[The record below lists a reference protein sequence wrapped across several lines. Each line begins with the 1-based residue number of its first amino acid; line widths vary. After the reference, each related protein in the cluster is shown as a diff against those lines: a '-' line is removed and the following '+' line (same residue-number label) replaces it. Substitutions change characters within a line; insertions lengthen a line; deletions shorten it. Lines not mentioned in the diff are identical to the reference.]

1 MNGRDLA
8 GAPRTGATRPPAAT
22 RAGAR
27 DAAPAQLKAAKL
39 PTPELEVVFA
49 PDRKWAFDYAWRP
62 WMIAL
67 EVEGGVFVKSRH
79 TSGLGYTND
88 CEKYNAA
95 AILGW
100 LLIRATTAMVDD
112 GRAIDALRAAFSA
125 RGLE

>member
-1 MNGRDLA
+1 M
-8 GAPRTGATRPPAAT
+8 AAT
-22 RAGAR
+22 SRALLERAR
-27 DAAPAQLKAAKL
+27 RVLRQRRARAHGTPLLLQLKAAKL